1 MKNEAIGAFEAAC
14 VMGLHW
20 ARPKKMADAGLMD
33 CRIIGGA
40 GTRAFAVYGLRQA
53 EQNWREYEE
62 LVRTGEFEGRPRA
75 YDHMRP
81 AVLRVLGEK
90 GRPQIAFEDAI
101 DVEEAARILRLFP
114 TRVPRLIADGRLV
127 ARKLWSDRASSPRLW
142 IVSRHSAEKLCR
154 EIDKA
159 EAAGKKRGRIRQ
171 PA

>member
-1 MKNEAIGAFEAAC
+1 MKNEAIGAYEAAC

-20 ARPKKMADAGLMD
+20 VRPKRLADDGVLA
-33 CRIIGGA
+33 CRVIGGVSGKA
-40 GTRAFAVYGLRQA
+40 VAVYSLRQA

-62 LVRTGEFEGRPRA
+62 LLRSGQFEGRPRA
-75 YDHMRP
+75 YAHMRS

-101 DVEEAARILRLFP
+101 DVEEASKILRVYH

-127 ARKLWSDRASSPRLW
+127 ARKLWSDRSNASRLW
-142 IVSRHSAEKLCR
+142 IVSKESAKKLSR
-154 EIDKA
+154 ELDKA
-159 EAAGKKRGRIRQ
+159 EAAGTKPGRLRR